1 MVAHLPAPT
10 NRAALS
16 QSALVEMASN
26 DVGIRRYAPGALHEP
41 GRARGFRCGDL
52 LNMNFRPGARDAPQP
67 TFPSHWSA
75 PGRESFFAAIE
86 RHRRAAWRVSLVSTA
101 ADFAIALVIAAL
113 MSPLFYAVIIL
124 VMDVINLLVR
134 VPNMAAVMGRQL
146 QPLLHA
152 PLSVPL
158 TRWLLV
164 SGLAVLP
171 GFAWMTLVTL
181 TLRRVMSTSA
191 MFNAGGVAAREPSP
205 AVLEEQTFANVVG
218 EMAVAANI
226 PAPKVLIVDQQGLNA
241 AVFGRDESNATVVF
255 ASWMLTS
262 LSRSE
267 LQAVAAHLVGSIA
280 NGDMAIGLHV
290 ARTLSLFGL
299 IGQLTGALD
308 EHKRPVMRLALRL
321 GLVAL
326 LPGRAAVDKLAGVL
340 ADPFGGP
347 KSTAADSAARSPRD
361 GSGNT
366 AADNDWRNY
375 AWLPVSGPIVLSAFF
390 GTIVSMFLLGPLI
403 ALVWRQRKYMA
414 DATAVKMLRDPDALA
429 SALQK
434 IGDGAVDFA
443 PWASHFVVAGSGRAS
458 RGLMEGPVVPLLPSL
473 DRRLRALARM
483 GAHVTR
489 EQHRIPPVAILF
501 FAPLLAIIGL
511 LAGSA
516 AYLLI
521 ILSVALS
528 MLFLGLP
535 VSVLHLLLRW
545 VAA

>member
-1 MVAHLPAPT
+1 
-10 NRAALS
+10 
-16 QSALVEMASN
+16 
-26 DVGIRRYAPGALHEP
+26 
-41 GRARGFRCGDL
+41 
-52 LNMNFRPGARDAPQP
+52 MNVRPGPGNALQP
-67 TFPSHWSA
+67 TLASQWSA
-75 PGRESFFAAIE
+75 PERESFFAAVE
-86 RHRRAAWRVSLVSTA
+86 RHRRAAWRVSLASTA

-113 MSPLFYAVIIL
+113 MSPLFYAVIL
-124 VMDVINLLVR
+124 LATDLINLVVP
-134 VPNMAAVMGRQL
+134 VPNMAAVMVRQL
-146 QPLLHA
+146 QPLLDA
-152 PLSVPL
+152 PLRVPL
-158 TRWLLV
+158 THWLLV

-191 MFNAGGVAAREPSP
+191 MFSAGGVAAREPSP
-205 AVLEEQTFANVVG
+205 AVLEEQTFANAVG

-226 PAPKVLIVDQQGLNA
+226 PPPKVLIVDQQGLNA

-290 ARTLSLFGL
+290 ASTLSLFGL
-299 IGQLTGALD
+299 IGQLTSALD

-326 LPGRAAVDKLAGVL
+326 LPGCGAVDKLAGVL

-347 KSTAADSAARSPRD
+347 KSATADSAARRHRV
-361 GSGNT
+361 GSASAG
-366 AADNDWRNY
+366 AENDWRTY

-390 GTIVSMFLLGPLI
+390 GTIVSMFLLGPLV

-434 IGDGAVDFA
+434 IGEGAIDFA
-443 PWASHFVVAGSGRAS
+443 PWASHFVVAGSGRAG

-473 DRRLRALARM
+473 DLRLRGLARM
-483 GAHVTR
+483 GAHITR
-489 EQHRIPPVAILF
+489 EPHRIPPVAILIL
-501 FAPLLAIIGL
+501 APLLAIIGL

-516 AYLLI
+516 AYLLV